1 MTEVVRSTAM
11 ATLKAIIL
19 SVDRALV
26 VLNLALGGTVL
37 FGML

>member
-1 MTEVVRSTAM
+1 M